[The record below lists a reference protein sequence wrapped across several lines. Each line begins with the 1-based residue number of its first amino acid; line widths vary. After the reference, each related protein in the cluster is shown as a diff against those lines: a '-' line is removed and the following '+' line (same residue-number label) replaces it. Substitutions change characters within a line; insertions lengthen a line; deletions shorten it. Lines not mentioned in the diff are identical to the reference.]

1 VRDYNREVDLVNQH
15 NRREADRV
23 NQHNKWVVED
33 HNRRV
38 RQNNQNAA
46 AAVNKYNSAVRAHN
60 AQVERDRQRR
70 ISALR
75 SISSTNYVEVRQ
87 STFDLSERF
96 DSVERSAGTAS
107 YADLLALSEREAS
120 NSATVAEALVADEP
134 KAPES
139 AQDTGILEYLA
150 GFSQD
155 LCDRWRGALF
165 SLNPVNPDAGRHFCT
180 SVREIF
186 TEILDKWADNN
197 DVRESNPNCE
207 LTPNGT
213 PSRRAKIRF
222 LLNRNGADSPE
233 MLGFVEKTLTI
244 LFSSSTSSTRPLT
257 APLANMVS
265 LGFKASASAS
275 KAVSRFWPRS
285 LSNQPSRPARV
296 ALNLRQPRDTIP

>member
-1 VRDYNREVDLVNQH
+1 MARRMTPAEYERWVRQQQNAQRDAIRRYNQEVDRVNQH

-23 NQHNKWVVED
+23 NQHNKRVVED

-75 SISSTNYVEVRQ
+75 AISSTNYVEVRQ

-150 GFSQD
+150 GFSRD

-165 SLNPVNPDAGRHFCT
+165 SLNPVNPDAAGISAPVCAK
-180 SVREIF
+180 S
-186 TEILDKWADNN
+186 
-197 DVRESNPNCE
+197 
-207 LTPNGT
+207 
-213 PSRRAKIRF
+213 SRK
-222 LLNRNGADSPE
+222 
-233 MLGFVEKTLTI
+233 
-244 LFSSSTSSTRPLT
+244 SSTSGPTTTTSANPTRT
-257 APLANMVS
+257 AN
-265 LGFKASASAS
+265 
-275 KAVSRFWPRS
+275 SRPTVRRHVAPRS
-285 LSNQPSRPARV
+285 V
-296 ALNLRQPRDTIP
+296 FC